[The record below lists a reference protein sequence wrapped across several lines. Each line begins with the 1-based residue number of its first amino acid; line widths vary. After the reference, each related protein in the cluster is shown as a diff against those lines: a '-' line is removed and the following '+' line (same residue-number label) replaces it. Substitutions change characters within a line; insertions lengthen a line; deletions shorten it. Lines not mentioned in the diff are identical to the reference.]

1 MLKNLVPVN
10 PRRNGFFDDLNTMSL
25 DEVER
30 KYLDCSLKHKVL
42 SVIKPFVFK
51 IGVFSLYMK
60 VKRAICPAK

>member
-1 MLKNLVPVN
+1 MP
-10 PRRNGFFDDLNTMSL
+10 L

-42 SVIKPFVFK
+42 SRIKPFMFK

-60 VKRAICPAK
+60 VKGAICPAK